1 MANPACTFG
10 ECGQSATFTGTFFDS
25 GLSVI
30 VCGDHFVEFAAG
42 TLEAMTGIPVTLL
55 ISLPPEAFAEV
66 VDHELGEIVA
76 PPTSPGESS
85 EVGTARDPR
94 RRGDNESDDNY
105 YERMALLDSA
115 SENNSR
121 ESIAAELDAKHNEI
135 DNTTASSTTND

>member
-66 VDHELGEIVA
+66 VDHELGQIVA

-85 EVGTARDPR
+85 EVGTASDQTDEQRERSEFYLAHVDEIQER
-94 RRGDNESDDNY
+94 VGEGESFDEAFDNV
-105 YERMALLDSA
+105 L
-115 SENNSR
+115 
-121 ESIAAELDAKHNEI
+121 
-135 DNTTASSTTND
+135 